1 MPTPLSLAQKYFDA
15 WNSRVPENITRSMTA
30 DGTYLDPVTRHPVNP
45 EETATYASGLWATF
59 PDLAFELRSVV
70 QTGDN
75 NLVAEW
81 VMSGTN
87 SGSFRGLPPTG
98 KKVTLTGIDVIETG
112 ESGVKKIT
120 GYFDS
125 AALPQ
130 QLGLL
135 MDMYPASIGPFSF
148 GRTTRV
154 SKGDKRK
161 PAVVS
166 ITSIVYRDQSDLERI
181 RELGRAVLTDFAS
194 NPGFITGVTATAGGR
209 GVTLSAWDSQE
220 AAEKADREG
229 AHGGAMKEFFKGQ
242 AGGGGQTSIWN
253 AAKFNTVWA
262 VCGNCGRM
270 TNADKEKC
278 HCGAAAPEPLEWM

>member
-15 WNSRVPENITRSMTA
+15 WNSRVPENVTRSMTA

-154 SKGDKRK
+154 SKG
-161 PAVVS
+161 A
-166 ITSIVYRDQSDLERI
+166 TSASRQWFPSLLLCTET
-181 RELGRAVLTDFAS
+181 RATWSAS
-194 NPGFITGVTATAGGR
+194 G
-209 GVTLSAWDSQE
+209 SWDV
-220 AAEKADREG
+220 R
-229 AHGGAMKEFFKGQ
+229 
-242 AGGGGQTSIWN
+242 
-253 AAKFNTVWA
+253 
-262 VCGNCGRM
+262 C
-270 TNADKEKC
+270 
-278 HCGAAAPEPLEWM
+278 

>member
-1 MPTPLSLAQKYFDA
+1 
-15 WNSRVPENITRSMTA
+15 MTA
-30 DGTYLDPVTRHPVNP
+30 DGTYEDPVTRGPVDP
-45 EETATYASGLWATF
+45 ATTETHASHLWAAF

-70 QTGDN
+70 QTGDSK
-75 NLVAEW
+75 VVGEW
-81 VMSGTN
+81 VMRGTN
-87 SGSFRGLPPTG
+87 SGSFNGLPPTG
-98 KKVTLTGIDVIETG
+98 KRVELPGIDVIETG
-112 ESGVKKIT
+112 ESGVKKVT

-130 QLGLL
+130 QLDLVT
-135 MDMYPASIGPFSF
+135 DMYPASIGPFSF

-166 ITSIVYRDQSDLERI
+166 ITSIVFRDQNDLEHI
-181 RELGRAVLTDFAS
+181 RELGRAVLTDFAR
-194 NPGFITGVTATAGGR
+194 NPGFITGVTASAGGR

-220 AAEKADREG
+220 AAEKAAREG

-253 AAKFNTVWA
+253 AAKFNAMWA

-278 HCGAAAPEPLEWM
+278 HCGAPTPEPFEWL